1 MNEQLNDVYK
11 CYEYQPDEQQ
21 RTLRGEEVS
30 WEMQSEGGTGLPS
43 LKDNGSSCFFIPEY
57 LYAGGGKEASNF
69 SIVCKCNSLY
79 TFKYLKT
86 YII

>member
-1 MNEQLNDVYK
+1 MFINVMNTSPMSSRRS
-11 CYEYQPDEQQ
+11 C

-30 WEMQSEGGTGLPS
+30 WEMQSEGETGLPS
-43 LKDNGSSCFFIPEY
+43 LKGNGSSCFFIPEY